1 MITATCTCV
10 QMTSTEQALE
20 EVSELQLDS
29 EEAAATST
37 HQPASMEKDSEP
49 QQDEAEATQLPGPHE
64 PVSSE
69 KAREADEPESEVA
82 TLLQKPESLE
92 KASEPQQ
99 LESEEAKQPVSVE
112 EASEPQQPE
121 SEEAVS
127 VEKASEPHQAESE
140 ETKQPTFVEKAS
152 ESHQAVEAT
161 STQQPESME
170 KASEPQESESAEA
183 TSLAT
188 LTQQPE
194 SSEKCTSEP
203 GQAESGEGVESQSK
217 SEGGGW
223 VTAYKRP
230 PSPNVRIAPE
240 VEDCAF
246 CRIVAKVSTV
256 YEVYRDDDFVCFEDR
271 SPVSTLHYLLVP
283 RKHYQDLRLV

>member
-1 MITATCTCV
+1 M
-10 QMTSTEQALE
+10 
-20 EVSELQLDS
+20 EVSGVHDS
-29 EEAAATST
+29 EEAAAAST

-49 QQDEAEATQLPGPHE
+49 QQDKAIDDEAEVTQQPGPHE

-69 KAREADEPESEVA
+69 KAHEADEPESEVA
-82 TLLQKPESLE
+82 TLLQKPESSE

-99 LESEEAKQPVSVE
+99 LKSEEAKQPVSVE
-112 EASEPQQPE
+112 EASDPQQPE

-127 VEKASEPHQAESE
+127 DVEKASESHQTKSE
-140 ETKQPTFVEKAS
+140 ETKQPTFIEKAS
-152 ESHQAVEAT
+152 ESHQAVEAI

-170 KASEPQESESAEA
+170 KASEPQKTESAEA

-188 LTQQPE
+188 LTQQSD

-203 GQAESGEGVESQSK
+203 GQAESGEGAESQSK

-246 CRIVAKVSTV
+246 CRIVAKLSTA

-283 RKHYQDLRLV
+283 RKHYQDLRLVMPRNLISTFNID